1 MYFTSYR
8 LEAEGDNKTA
18 AAICKALKA
27 KVAAMNEDERAQW
40 YRDEKK
46 KRKGEIATSR
56 RSFSDPKAQIAQG
69 TSSGTDK
76 VARDG
81 FRLVNE
87 A

>member
-8 LEAEGDNKTA
+8 LEAEGDNK

-40 YRDEKK
+40 YRDEQK

-56 RSFSDPKAQIAQG
+56 RSFSDPKAQIVQG
-69 TSSGTDK
+69 ASSGTET